1 LLDFGPKFFKI
12 LYGEEDIYDF
22 DERVRTLFDYDFSN
36 NFYSKE
42 MINTRTSLVKEQL
55 TFIGEA
61 FVNQIFTHKNKMQ
74 LLRFLASNVKACH
87 AAKDPFIR
95 IQKLF
100 SLLIITLSIVQRI
113 YQEMSKNEDI
123 DMEMLEI
130 FKEICESSWIFVN
143 NHARVTCALIY
154 GMLFKLSKSVEFQ
167 ETLMR

>member
-1 LLDFGPKFFKI
+1 LSG
-12 LYGEEDIYDF
+12 
-22 DERVRTLFDYDFSN
+22 
-36 NFYSKE
+36 NFYSKDV
-42 MINTRTSLVKEQL
+42 IASKTSLVKEQL
-55 TFIGEA
+55 NFIGDA

-100 SLLIITLSIVQRI
+100 SLLIITLSIVNKI
-113 YQEMSKNEDI
+113 YLEMSKGDEMDV
-123 DMEMLEI
+123 EMLEI

-167 ETLMR
+167 ETLMK